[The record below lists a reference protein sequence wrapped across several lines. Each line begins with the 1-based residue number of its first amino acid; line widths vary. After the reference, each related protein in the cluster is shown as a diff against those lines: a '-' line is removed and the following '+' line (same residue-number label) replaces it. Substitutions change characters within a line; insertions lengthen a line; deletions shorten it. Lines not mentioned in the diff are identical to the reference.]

1 MKKLLVFPLLALIG
15 GCVATSNMSE
25 SEFESL
31 KTRVNAA
38 TTIVSSRLAQ
48 EWDADKRAEA
58 AEVIREARELIA
70 SNSVGELGAGDVL
83 RGLVDRFGDQL
94 GLDEQAQRDIRDASL
109 LIEIAIGRPITVG
122 PDAQLGER
130 DQALVLAFVDGLL
143 EGLE

>member
-58 AEVIREARELIA
+58 AGVIREARELIA